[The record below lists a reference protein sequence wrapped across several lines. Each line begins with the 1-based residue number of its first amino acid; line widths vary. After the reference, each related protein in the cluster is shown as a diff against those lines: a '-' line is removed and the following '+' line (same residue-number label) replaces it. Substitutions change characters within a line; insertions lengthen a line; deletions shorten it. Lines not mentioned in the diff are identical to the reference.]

1 MRHAEIPQLSSKSD
15 VEYMRRAFM
24 LDLTDE
30 KASEAFQ
37 KLITKCL
44 SSLAT
49 RANFLIHI
57 LAHPDKD

>member
-1 MRHAEIPQLSSKSD
+1 
-15 VEYMRRAFM
+15 M
-24 LDLTDE
+24 LDVDDD